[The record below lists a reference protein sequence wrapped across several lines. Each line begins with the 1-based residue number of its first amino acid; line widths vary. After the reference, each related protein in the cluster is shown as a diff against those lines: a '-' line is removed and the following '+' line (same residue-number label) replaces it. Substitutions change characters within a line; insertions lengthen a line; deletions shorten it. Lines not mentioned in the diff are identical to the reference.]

1 MNITAYPPPKP
12 ENFFLRTLIKMIG
25 DGKLRIPAFQRNYVW
40 TEKQIVEL
48 LESVLKGYPI
58 GSLLFWTVNSKI
70 LEVQTAPDV
79 PFPALAETYPL
90 QYVLDGLQ
98 RLSTLYGVFTNEK
111 KTTPDHFNVAYD
123 LNSKAF
129 KHYTAGMNLDGCVY
143 LSDLFNPQKLLEAQA
158 KLNTAK
164 NADEL
169 ISTSVQ
175 LQTAFHE
182 YLVPT
187 VTISER
193 SVEDVVAMFH
203 RINSMGTSLSD
214 VDFMRALIW
223 SPEFDLNQEIA
234 KLKSELDQKNFD
246 ANPETLV
253 KVIAVMDGKEP
264 NTASMLKLRDT
275 PPQSLHAATSL
286 ARKSYDR
293 VIHFVGQE
301 LNIFS
306 SEYIAYELL
315 LLGLLTYFKQDDQ
328 TNSKILRAW
337 FMTALFNEELRGK
350 ADSYVSNVL
359 QAVRN
364 LRADAE
370 QPYLNLR
377 LRLTAD
383 DLREKKFKRGAA
395 LSAGFACLFAA
406 NSSKSLISGEKIP
419 SDEYMQ
425 EFDSVNFFGLLT
437 IKQLKDAGID
447 TNSNKVLVNTVLVTP
462 SEQKQL
468 LAETAEGTMRRL
480 LGTPEGSGV
489 LSSQMISTAAA
500 NALVARDYKKFVE
513 IRAQTMIS
521 EIEMLCKY
529 GFII

>member
-58 GSLLFWTVNSKI
+58 GSLLFWTVNDKI

-79 PFPALAETYPL
+79 PFPDLPLTYPL

-98 RLSTLYGVFTNEK
+98 RLSTLYGVFTNENK
-111 KTTPDHFNVAYD
+111 SIQHHFNVVYD
-123 LNSKAF
+123 LDAKVF
-129 KHYTAGMNLDGCVY
+129 KHYTIGMTLDVCIH
-143 LSDLFNPQKLLEAQA
+143 LSDLFSPQKLLEKQS
-158 KLNTAK
+158 KLNAAP

-169 ISTSVQ
+169 IKNSVQ
-175 LQTAFHE
+175 LQTAFYE
-182 YLVPT
+182 YLIPT

-193 SVEDVVAMFH
+193 TVEDVVAMFH

-234 KLKSELDQKNFD
+234 KLKGELDQKNFD
-246 ANPETLV
+246 ADPETLV

-264 NTASMLKLRDT
+264 NSTSMLKLRDT
-275 PPQSLHAATSL
+275 SPVNLHVATDL
-286 ARKSYDR
+286 ARQAYDR
-293 VIHFVGQE
+293 VIDFVIGR
-301 LNIFS
+301 LNILS

-315 LLGLLTYFKQDDQ
+315 LLGLLTYFKNEDQ
-328 TNSKILRAW
+328 TNSNVLRAW

-359 QAVRN
+359 QAIRNVRSEP
-364 LRADAE
+364 E

-377 LRLTAD
+377 LRLTVD
-383 DLREKKFKRGAA
+383 DLREKKFKKGAA
-395 LSAGFACLFAA
+395 LSAGYACLFAA
-406 NSSKSLISGEKIP
+406 NIRKSLTSGETIL
-419 SDEYMQ
+419 SDEYMR
-425 EFDSVNFFGLLT
+425 EFDSVNFMGLLT
-437 IKQLKDAGID
+437 QKQLKEAGID
-447 TNSNKVLVNTVLVTP
+447 TNSNKILVNLVLIRP
-462 SEQKQL
+462 SEQKYL
-468 LAETAEGTMRRL
+468 FSETAIGTVRRL
-480 LGTPEGSGV
+480 LETPDGNSI

-500 NALVARDYKKFVE
+500 NALVAGDTKRFLE
-513 IRAQTMIS
+513 LRAQLMIS
-521 EIEMLCKY
+521 EIETLCKY
-529 GFII
+529 GYII

>member
-1 MNITAYPPPKP
+1 MNITAYSPPKP
-12 ENFFLRTLIKMIG
+12 ENFYLRTLIKMIG
-25 DGKLRIPAFQRNYVW
+25 EGKLRIPAFQRNYVW
-40 TEKQIVEL
+40 TEKQIIEL
-48 LESVLKGYPI
+48 LESVLKGFPI
-58 GSLLFWTVNSKI
+58 GSLLFWTVNEKI

-79 PFPALAETYPL
+79 PFPALPETYPL

-98 RLSTLYGVFTNEK
+98 RLSTLYGVFTNTN
-111 KTTPDHFNVAYD
+111 KTTPDHFNVVYD
-123 LNSKAF
+123 LDTKAF
-129 KHYTAGMNLDGCVY
+129 KHYTTGMNLDVCVY
-143 LSDLFNPQKLLEAQA
+143 LSDLFNPQKLLETQA
-158 KLNTAK
+158 KLNTAP

-175 LQTAFHE
+175 LQTAFYE
-182 YLVPT
+182 YLIPT

-193 SVEDVVAMFH
+193 TVEDVVAMFH

-246 ANPETLV
+246 ADPETLV

-275 PPQSLHAATSL
+275 RPESLHVATSL
-286 ARKSYDR
+286 ARKAYDR
-293 VIHFVGQE
+293 VIDFVGRE
-301 LNIFS
+301 LNIFT

-315 LLGLLTYFKQDDQ
+315 LLGLLTYFKEDDQ
-328 TNSKILRAW
+328 TNSKVLRAW

-364 LRADAE
+364 VRNE
-370 QPYLNLR
+370 PNQPYLNLR

-383 DLREKKFKRGAA
+383 DLLEKKFKKGAA

-406 NSSKSLISGEKIP
+406 NSPKSLISGEQIP

-425 EFDSVNFFGLLT
+425 EFDSVNFAGLLT
-437 IKQLKDAGID
+437 QKQLKEAGID
-447 TNSNKVLVNTVLVTP
+447 TNSNKILLNLVLVRP

-468 LAETAEGTMRRL
+468 SAETAAATMRRL
-480 LGTPEGSGV
+480 VGTPEGSGI

-500 NALVARDYKKFVE
+500 SALVAGDTKKFLE
-513 IRAQTMIS
+513 LRAQSMIG
-521 EIEMLCKY
+521 EIDMRCKY
-529 GFII
+529 GFIV